1 MGKIRTHDGDGLTAT
16 DATVN
21 PPGGEDPGSAITWDG
36 TAVPV
41 AAPEHRRVDD
51 ADGAEDGEGE
61 VVDASEPDPL
71 DAEDEETDDDYEAWP
86 YANVQ
91 AECRKRHLNAAGSK
105 GDLVARLRAY
115 DREHED
121 EDERD

>member
-1 MGKIRTHDGDGLTAT
+1 MGKIRAHDGDGLTAT

-21 PPGGEDPGSAITWDG
+21 PPGEGDPGSAVTWDG
-36 TAVPV
+36 TAAPV

-51 ADGAEDGEGE
+51 VDEVEDREDE
-61 VVDASEPDPL
+61 AVDASESDPL
-71 DAEDEETDDDYEAWP
+71 DVEDEETDDDYEAWP

-91 AECRKRHLNAAGSK
+91 AECRRRHLNAAGSK

-115 DREHED
+115 DREHA
-121 EDERD
+121 DERD

>member
-1 MGKIRTHDGDGLTAT
+1 MGKIRAHDGDGLTVT

-21 PPGGEDPGSAITWDG
+21 PPGGDGDPGSAITWDG
-36 TAVPV
+36 TAHPVP
-41 AAPEHRRVDD
+41 APGGRLGDVSE
-51 ADGAEDGEGE
+51 EGE
-61 VVDASEPDPL
+61 PAGVEASEGDPL
-71 DAEDEETDDDYEAWP
+71 DTEDEETDDDYDAWP

-115 DREHED
+115 DREHA
-121 EDERD
+121 DERD